1 MSIDAKD
8 SDTYSVW
15 TKDSIRYQDLDPN
28 EPVNYGAINEY
39 FEDGQ
44 GRFRQDYLVSGA
56 FDILSVFPSPG
67 LPSDTIPYWTDT
79 SPDRATR
86 RLRLNWTPI
95 RGEHELQEPLEKRA
109 KND

>member
-39 FEDGQ
+39 F
-44 GRFRQDYLVSGA
+44 
-56 FDILSVFPSPG
+56 
-67 LPSDTIPYWTDT
+67 
-79 SPDRATR
+79 
-86 RLRLNWTPI
+86 
-95 RGEHELQEPLEKRA
+95 
-109 KND
+109 